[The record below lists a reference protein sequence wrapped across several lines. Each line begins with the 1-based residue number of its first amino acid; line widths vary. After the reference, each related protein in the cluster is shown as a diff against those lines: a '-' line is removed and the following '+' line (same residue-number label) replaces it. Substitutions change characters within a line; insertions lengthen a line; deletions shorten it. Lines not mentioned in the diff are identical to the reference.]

1 MIRQFDAVVVGAGA
15 GGLTVLDDLVKA
27 GLRTALIER
36 DRPGGECTFRG
47 CVPTKTLLRSAQVA
61 HLSRRAGAYG
71 VHVGKVTVDFSEIR
85 SRKDRIIAEI
95 SENGSFQPFEDR
107 GITVFRG
114 SARFVAERELEVN
127 RKRVRGEHIVLATG
141 SRPSLPPLPGLA
153 GADVMTNI
161 EAVDLAE
168 IPGRLVV
175 IGGGP
180 LALEFAQ
187 LFRRLGS
194 DVTVLESGAHIL
206 PHEDADLADLLH
218 RYLEEEGVA
227 IHLDTT
233 VERVERGARGT
244 SVVTRNGGA
253 TRCLRADRILVAT
266 GRDATSKELSLD
278 RGGIRTDEDGWI
290 QVDEQQRTSAKNT
303 WAVGDCTGGLKFT
316 HVADYMGR
324 VAAHNIL
331 HPERPITADLRVVP
345 WATFTDP
352 AFGRVG
358 VLEEEAR
365 AQGRAVVSGTLD
377 WSELE
382 RARMDGE
389 ERGRV
394 KLVADART
402 GEIIGGSVLA
412 PFGDSLIAEIAVAMR
427 ARLTVDDL
435 FWTIHPYPTSS
446 EALRWAAGRALDL
459 ILSNTSVAAAD
470 RIAMP

>member
-1 MIRQFDAVVVGAGA
+1 MRQFDAVVVGAGA

-27 GLRTALIER
+27 GLRAALIER
-36 DRPGGECTFRG
+36 DRPGGDCTFRG

-61 HLSRRAGAYG
+61 HLSRRAGEYG
-71 VHVGKVTVDFSEIR
+71 IHVGEVTVDFDEIR
-85 SRKDRIIAEI
+85 SRKDRIIAEL

-107 GITVFRG
+107 GIAVFRG

-127 RKRVRGEHIVLATG
+127 GERIQGEHVVLATG
-141 SRPSLPPLPGLA
+141 SRPSLPRIPGLT

-161 EAVDLAE
+161 EALDLE
-168 IPGRLVV
+168 ELPERLVV

-187 LFRRLGS
+187 LFARLGAE
-194 DVTVLESGAHIL
+194 VTVLETGAHIL
-206 PHEDADLADLLH
+206 PHEDADLARLLH

-227 IHLDTT
+227 IHLGTT
-233 VERVERGARGT
+233 VERVERDSRGT
-244 SVVTRNGGA
+244 SVITRSGGSPQ
-253 TRCLRADRILVAT
+253 RFRADRILVAT
-266 GRDATSKELSLD
+266 GRDATSEDLSLG
-278 RGGIRTDEDGWI
+278 RGGVRADDDGWI
-290 QVDEQQRTSAKNT
+290 QVSELQRTSARNT

-365 AQGRAVVSGTLD
+365 VQGRAVVSGTFD
-377 WSELE
+377 WRELE
-382 RARMDGE
+382 RARIDGE
-389 ERGRV
+389 ERGQV

-412 PFGDSLIAEIAVAMR
+412 PSGDSLIAEIAVAMR
-427 ARLTVDDL
+427 ARLTVEDL

-446 EALRWAAGRALDL
+446 EALRWAAGRARDALAGAKG
-459 ILSNTSVAAAD
+459 S
-470 RIAMP
+470 